1 MAEASRE
8 AAPHPVQ
15 LGGHPL
21 GPDNAGEHVLAVPT
35 HVVLD
40 PSPGPR
46 RPEPPAPKASP
57 LLNSFCSD
65 MGLDLVL

>member
-1 MAEASRE
+1 MNKLTNICQAE
-8 AAPHPVQ
+8 
-15 LGGHPL
+15 
-21 GPDNAGEHVLAVPT
+21 
-35 HVVLD
+35 LD

-57 LLNSFCSD
+57 LLNIFCSD

>member
-1 MAEASRE
+1 MNKLTNICQAE
-8 AAPHPVQ
+8 P
-15 LGGHPL
+15 
-21 GPDNAGEHVLAVPT
+21 
-35 HVVLD
+35 D